1 MYKLYNSTPSE
12 EDILRLL
19 TNKHVN
25 NKGEKSNQ
33 KIAGIYFPAF
43 VVCSPA
49 YCAIIDIGTFNLG
62 YSKCFQISN
71 FLNFIKKKII
81 LENNL
86 KFIL

>member
-25 NKGEKSNQ
+25 SKGEKGNQ

-43 VVCSPA
+43 VVCFPA
-49 YCAIIDIGTFNLG
+49 YCTIINIGPLNLG
-62 YSKCFQISN
+62 HSN
-71 FLNFIKKKII
+71 VPKYLIFLI
-81 LENNL
+81 L
-86 KFIL
+86 